1 MKLKFFT
8 IFSLIFAM
16 GFTIISPAN
25 AATMIPIKPI
35 VEIPY
40 TGNEQVSDLLLTTNS
55 IALIGTTE
63 AATSNPIP
71 GNLGGASDGFISI
84 YAKSGSLL
92 SSTRLGGSANEIATA
107 AALDADGSIWIVGA
121 STVVSGTT
129 PAPTPT
135 KLLNPDNVPLMPSA
149 PISSALTKLNLWQI
163 SSVGQLINSYETQ
176 TAAVI
181 SPQDLVMTKTGLV
194 IFGDIYEGANVRGFY
209 TSFNKTTLFTPIIR
223 YGNKSTQLTEAIPN
237 SDGSFTVVGRSSDL
251 LLKSRAVTKSD
262 AITLRISATG
272 SLQVVARAVLRN
284 TSRGWSSIGAGLLQG
299 GIVRYSN
306 KTEAAVTKFSA
317 INKPSWNTRYL
328 SRSTAL
334 VATGTNSW
342 VTFISAGAIPGL
354 RTWKGKPAAPVLLQ
368 LGKKGELISAASF
381 TGTPVAIARN
391 NEMGTVVITDSG
403 TSFGL
408 LQVN

>member
-1 MKLKFFT
+1 LKLKFFA

-16 GFTIISPAN
+16 SFTIISPAN
-25 AATMIPIKPI
+25 AATMIPIKPV

-84 YAKSGSLL
+84 YAKSGGLV
-92 SSTRLGGSANEIATA
+92 SSTRLGGAANEIATA

-121 STVVSGTT
+121 STVVSGST

-135 KLLNPDNVPLMPSA
+135 KLLNPDNVPLTPSV

-251 LLKSRAVTKSD
+251 LFKSRAVTKSD
-262 AITLRISATG
+262 AITLKISATG

-317 INKPSWNTRYL
+317 VNKPSWNSRYL

>member
-1 MKLKFFT
+1 MRLKFFT

-16 GFTIISPAN
+16 SFTMISPAN
-25 AATMIPIKPI
+25 AATMIPIKPV

>member
-1 MKLKFFT
+1 
-8 IFSLIFAM
+8 M
-16 GFTIISPAN
+16 GMSFVIISPVN
-25 AATMIPIKPI
+25 AATMVAIKPLI
-35 VEIPY
+35 EVTY

-71 GNLGGASDGFISI
+71 GNLGGSSDGFISI
-84 YAKSGSLL
+84 YTKSGSLVA
-92 SSTRLGGSANEIATA
+92 STRLGGGANEIATA
-107 AALDADGSIWIVGA
+107 AALDEDGSIWIVGA
-121 STVVSGTT
+121 ATVSSVTT
-129 PAPTPT
+129 PVPTPT
-135 KLLNPDNVPLMPSA
+135 KLLNPDNVPLTPSI
-149 PISSALTKLNLWQI
+149 PISSALTKINLWQV

-181 SPQDLVMTKTGLV
+181 SPQDLLITSTGLV
-194 IFGDIYEGANVRGFY
+194 IFGDIYEGTNVRGFY
-209 TSFNKTTLFTPIIR
+209 KSFNKTTLFAPIIR
-223 YGNKSTQLTEAIPN
+223 YGSKSTQLTEAIPN

-251 LLKSRAVTKSD
+251 LLKSRAITKSD
-262 AITLRISATG
+262 AITLKISATG
-272 SLQVVARAVLRN
+272 ALQVVARAVLRN
-284 TSRGWSSIGAGLLQG
+284 TSRSWNSIGMGLIQG

-306 KTEAAVTKFSA
+306 KTEAAITKFSA

-342 VTFISAGAIPGL
+342 ATFISAGAIPGL
-354 RTWKGKPAAPVLLQ
+354 RTWKPRTPTPVLLQ
-368 LGKKGELISAASF
+368 LGKKGEVISASSF

>member
-8 IFSLIFAM
+8 VLPLIFVMSFSLI
-16 GFTIISPAN
+16 SPVN
-25 AATMIPIKPI
+25 AATMTAIKPI

-40 TGNEQVSDLLLTTNS
+40 TGNEQVSDLLLTKTS

-63 AATSNPIP
+63 AATANSIP
-71 GNLGGASDGFISI
+71 GNLGGSSDGFISI
-84 YAKSGSLL
+84 YTKSGSLV

-121 STVVSGTT
+121 STVVGANT

-135 KLLNPDNVPLMPSA
+135 KLLNPDNVPLTPSI

-176 TAAVI
+176 TASVI
-181 SPQDLVMTKTGLV
+181 SPQDLLVTKTGLV
-194 IFGDIYEGANVRGFY
+194 IFGDIYEGTNVRGFY
-209 TSFNKTTLFTPIIR
+209 TSFNKTNLFTPVIR
-223 YGNKSTQLTEAIPN
+223 YGSKATQLTEAIPN

-251 LLKSRAVTKSD
+251 LLKSKAVTKSD
-262 AITLRISATG
+262 AITLKISATG

-284 TSRGWSSIGAGLLQG
+284 TSRSWNSISTGLLQG

-306 KTEAAVTKFSA
+306 KTEAAITKFSA
-317 INKPSWNTRYL
+317 LNKPSWNTRYL

-342 VTFISAGAIPGL
+342 VTFISAGAITGL
-354 RTWKGKPAAPVLLQ
+354 RTWKPKTPTPVLLQ
-368 LGKKGELISAASF
+368 LGKRGELISAASF
-381 TGTPVAIARN
+381 TAAPVAIARN

>member
-1 MKLKFFT
+1 M
-8 IFSLIFAM
+8 S
-16 GFTIISPAN
+16 FTIISPAN
-25 AATMIPIKPI
+25 AATMIPIKPV

>member
-1 MKLKFFT
+1 MKLKFFA

-16 GFTIISPAN
+16 SFTIISPAN
-25 AATMIPIKPI
+25 AATMIPIKPV

-92 SSTRLGGSANEIATA
+92 SSTRLGGAANEIATA

-135 KLLNPDNVPLMPSA
+135 KLLNPDNVPLTPSV

-181 SPQDLVMTKTGLV
+181 SPQDLVITKTGLV

-223 YGNKSTQLTEAIPN
+223 YGSKSTQLTEAIPN

-262 AITLRISATG
+262 AITLKISATG

>member
-1 MKLKFFT
+1 LKLKFFT

-16 GFTIISPAN
+16 SFTIISPAN

-135 KLLNPDNVPLMPSA
+135 KLLNPDNVPLTPSA

-284 TSRGWSSIGAGLLQG
+284 TSRGWSSIGAVLLQG

-317 INKPSWNTRYL
+317 INKPSWNSRYL

-368 LGKKGELISAASF
+368 LGKKGEVISAASF

>member
-1 MKLKFFT
+1 M
-8 IFSLIFAM
+8 S
-16 GFTIISPAN
+16 FTIISPAN

-92 SSTRLGGSANEIATA
+92 SSTRLGGAANEIATA

-135 KLLNPDNVPLMPSA
+135 KLLNPDNVPLTPSV

-262 AITLRISATG
+262 AITLKISATG

-317 INKPSWNTRYL
+317 INKPSWNSRYL

>member
-1 MKLKFFT
+1 MKLKSLT

-16 GFTIISPAN
+16 SFAAISPVN

-84 YAKSGSLL
+84 YTKSGSLV
-92 SSTRLGGSANEIATA
+92 SSTRLGGAANEIATA
-107 AALDADGSIWIVGA
+107 AALDADGNIWIVGA
-121 STVVSGTT
+121 STVVSATT

-135 KLLNPDNVPLMPSA
+135 KLLNPDNVPLTPSV

-209 TSFNKTTLFTPIIR
+209 TSFNKATLFTPIIR

-237 SDGSFTVVGRSSDL
+237 SDGSFTVVGRSNDL
-251 LLKSRAVTKSD
+251 LLRSRTVTKSD
-262 AITLRISATG
+262 AITLKISATG

-306 KTEAAVTKFSA
+306 KIEAAVTKFSA
-317 INKPSWNTRYL
+317 LNKPSWNTRYL

-342 VTFISAGAIPGL
+342 VTFVSAGAIPGL
-354 RTWKGKPAAPVLLQ
+354 RTWKPKAAAPVLLQ
-368 LGKKGELISAASF
+368 LGKRGELISAASF

>member
-1 MKLKFFT
+1 M
-8 IFSLIFAM
+8 S
-16 GFTIISPAN
+16 FTIISPAN
-25 AATMIPIKPI
+25 AATMIPIKPV

-84 YAKSGSLL
+84 YAKSGGLV
-92 SSTRLGGSANEIATA
+92 SSTRLGGAANEIATA

-135 KLLNPDNVPLMPSA
+135 KLLNPDNVPLTPSV

-163 SSVGQLINSYETQ
+163 SSAGQLINSYETQ

-181 SPQDLVMTKTGLV
+181 SPQDLVITKTGLV

-223 YGNKSTQLTEAIPN
+223 YGNKSTRLTEAIPN

-262 AITLRISATG
+262 AITLKISATG

-354 RTWKGKPAAPVLLQ
+354 RTWEGKPAAPVLLQ

-403 TSFGL
+403 ISFGL

>member
-1 MKLKFFT
+1 MRLKFFT
-8 IFSLIFAM
+8 IFSLIFALS
-16 GFTIISPAN
+16 FPIISPAN
-25 AATMIPIKPI
+25 AATVIPIKPI

-55 IALIGTTE
+55 IVLIGTTE

-92 SSTRLGGSANEIATA
+92 SSTRLGGAANEIATA

-135 KLLNPDNVPLMPSA
+135 KLLNPDNVPLTPSV

-181 SPQDLVMTKTGLV
+181 SPQDLVITKTGLV

-342 VTFISAGAIPGL
+342 VTFISSGAIPGL

>member
-1 MKLKFFT
+1 M
-8 IFSLIFAM
+8 S
-16 GFTIISPAN
+16 FTIISPAN
-25 AATMIPIKPI
+25 AATMIPIKPV

-92 SSTRLGGSANEIATA
+92 SSTRLGGAANEIATA

-135 KLLNPDNVPLMPSA
+135 KLLNPDNVPLTPSV

-181 SPQDLVMTKTGLV
+181 SPQDLVITKTGLV

-223 YGNKSTQLTEAIPN
+223 YGSKSTQLTEAIPN

-262 AITLRISATG
+262 AITLKISATG

>member
-8 IFSLIFAM
+8 ILSLIFAM
-16 GFTIISPAN
+16 SFTIISPAN
-25 AATMIPIKPI
+25 AATMIPIKPV

-84 YAKSGSLL
+84 YAKSGGLV
-92 SSTRLGGSANEIATA
+92 SSTRLGGAANEIATA

-135 KLLNPDNVPLMPSA
+135 KLLNPDNVPLTPSV

-163 SSVGQLINSYETQ
+163 SSAGQLINSYETQ

-181 SPQDLVMTKTGLV
+181 SPQDLVITKTGLV

-223 YGNKSTQLTEAIPN
+223 YGNKSTRLTEAIPN

-262 AITLRISATG
+262 AITLKISATG

-354 RTWKGKPAAPVLLQ
+354 RTWEGKPAAPVLLQ

-403 TSFGL
+403 ISFGL

>member
-16 GFTIISPAN
+16 SFTMISPAN
-25 AATMIPIKPI
+25 AATMIPIRPV

-55 IALIGTTE
+55 IVLIGTTE

-92 SSTRLGGSANEIATA
+92 SSTRLGGAANEIATA

>member
-1 MKLKFFT
+1 MSFT
-8 IFSLIFAM
+8 AI
-16 GFTIISPAN
+16 TPAN
-25 AATMIPIKPI
+25 AATMVAIKPI

-40 TGNEQVSDLLLTTNS
+40 TGNEQVSDLLLTPS
-55 IALIGTTE
+55 AIALIGTTE

-71 GNLGGASDGFISI
+71 GNLGGSSDGFISI
-84 YAKSGSLL
+84 YTKSGALV
-92 SSTRLGGSANEIATA
+92 SSTRLGGAANEIATA
-107 AALDADGSIWIVGA
+107 AAVDVDGSIWVVGA
-121 STVVSGTT
+121 STVVNVTT

-135 KLLNPDNVPLMPSA
+135 KLLNPDNVPLTPSV
-149 PISSALTKLNLWQI
+149 PISSALTKLNLWQVN
-163 SSVGQLINSYETQ
+163 SVGQLINSYETQ

-194 IFGDIYEGANVRGFY
+194 IFGDIYEGANVRGFF
-209 TSFNKTTLFTPIIR
+209 TSFNVATLFTPIIR
-223 YGNKSTQLTEAIPN
+223 YGNKSTQLNEAIPN

-251 LLKSRAVTKSD
+251 LLRSRAVTKSD
-262 AITLRISATG
+262 ALTLKISATG
-272 SLQVVARAVLRN
+272 KLQVVARAVLRN
-284 TSRGWSSIGAGLLQG
+284 TQRSWSSIGMGLLQG

-306 KTEAAVTKFSA
+306 KTEAAITKFSA
-317 INKPSWNTRYL
+317 LNKPSWNTRYL

-354 RTWKGKPAAPVLLQ
+354 RNWKGKPAAPVLLQ
-368 LGKKGELISAASF
+368 LGKKGQLISAASF

>member
-1 MKLKFFT
+1 MRFKFFT
-8 IFSLIFAM
+8 IFLLVIGMSFA
-16 GFTIISPAN
+16 IISPVN
-25 AATMIPIKPI
+25 AATMVAIKPI
-35 VEIPY
+35 IEVTY
-40 TGNEQVSDLLLTTNS
+40 SGNEQVSDLLLTTNS

-63 AATSNPIP
+63 AATSNSIL
-71 GNLGGASDGFISI
+71 GKLGGSSDGFISI
-84 YAKSGSLL
+84 YTKSGSLV
-92 SSTRLGGSANEIATA
+92 SSTRLGGGANEIATA

-121 STVVSGTT
+121 ATVSSVTT
-129 PAPTPT
+129 PIPAPT
-135 KLLNPDNVPLMPSA
+135 KLLNPDNVPLTPSI
-149 PISSALTKLNLWQI
+149 PISSALTKLNLWQV

-181 SPQDLVMTKTGLV
+181 SPQDLLISSTGLV
-194 IFGDIYEGANVRGFY
+194 IFGDIYEGTNVRGFY

-223 YGNKSTQLTEAIPN
+223 YGSKSTQLTEAIPN
-237 SDGSFTVVGRSSDL
+237 SDGSFTVVGRSGDL
-251 LLKSRAVTKSD
+251 LLKSRASTKSD
-262 AITLRISATG
+262 AITLKISATG
-272 SLQVVARAVLRN
+272 VLQVVARAVLRN
-284 TSRGWSSIGAGLLQG
+284 TSRSWNSIGMGLIQG

-334 VATGTNSW
+334 VSTGTNSW

-354 RTWKGKPAAPVLLQ
+354 RTWKPKTPTPVLLQ
-368 LGKKGELISAASF
+368 LGKKGEVISASSF

>member
-1 MKLKFFT
+1 M
-8 IFSLIFAM
+8 S
-16 GFTIISPAN
+16 FTIISPAN
-25 AATMIPIKPI
+25 AATMIPIKPV

-92 SSTRLGGSANEIATA
+92 SSTRLGGAANEIATA

-121 STVVSGTT
+121 STVVSGNT

-135 KLLNPDNVPLMPSA
+135 KLLNPDNVPLTPSA

-181 SPQDLVMTKTGLV
+181 SPQDLVITKTGLV

-262 AITLRISATG
+262 AITLKISATG

-306 KTEAAVTKFSA
+306 KIEAAVTKFSA
-317 INKPSWNTRYL
+317 INKPSWNSRYL

-334 VATGTNSW
+334 VVPGTNSW

-354 RTWKGKPAAPVLLQ
+354 RTWKGKPAVPVLLQ

>member
-1 MKLKFFT
+1 MSFT
-8 IFSLIFAM
+8 M
-16 GFTIISPAN
+16 ISPAN
-25 AATMIPIKPI
+25 AATMIPIKPV

-84 YAKSGSLL
+84 YAKSGGLV
-92 SSTRLGGSANEIATA
+92 SSTRLGGAANEIATA

-135 KLLNPDNVPLMPSA
+135 KLLNPDNVPLTPSV

>member
-1 MKLKFFT
+1 MSMSFV
-8 IFSLIFAM
+8 
-16 GFTIISPAN
+16 IISPVN
-25 AATMIPIKPI
+25 AATMVAIKPI
-35 VEIPY
+35 IEVTY

-71 GNLGGASDGFISI
+71 GNLGGSSDGFISI
-84 YAKSGSLL
+84 YTKSGALVA
-92 SSTRLGGSANEIATA
+92 STRLGGGANEIATA
-107 AALDADGSIWIVGA
+107 AALDVDGSIWIVGA
-121 STVVSGTT
+121 ATVSSVTT
-129 PAPTPT
+129 PVPTPT
-135 KLLNPDNVPLMPSA
+135 KLLNPDNVPLTPSI
-149 PISSALTKLNLWQI
+149 PISSALTKLNLWQV

-176 TAAVI
+176 TAGVI
-181 SPQDLVMTKTGLV
+181 SPQDLLITNTGLV
-194 IFGDIYEGANVRGFY
+194 IVGDIYEGANVRGFF
-209 TSFNKTTLFTPIIR
+209 TSFNKTSLFTPLIR
-223 YGNKSTQLTEAIPN
+223 YGIRSTQLTEAIPN
-237 SDGSFTVVGRSSDL
+237 PDGSFTVVGRSSDL

-262 AITLRISATG
+262 AITLKISATG
-272 SLQVVARAVLRN
+272 VLQVVARAVLRN
-284 TSRGWSSIGAGLLQG
+284 TSRSWNSIGMGLIQG

-342 VTFISAGAIPGL
+342 ATFISAGAIPGL
-354 RTWKGKPAAPVLLQ
+354 RTWKPRTPTPVLLQ
-368 LGKKGELISAASF
+368 LGKKGEVISASSF
-381 TGTPVAIARN
+381 NGTPVAIARN

>member
-1 MKLKFFT
+1 M
-8 IFSLIFAM
+8 S
-16 GFTIISPAN
+16 FTIISPAN
-25 AATMIPIKPI
+25 AATMIPIKPV

-135 KLLNPDNVPLMPSA
+135 KLLNPDNVPLTPSV

-262 AITLRISATG
+262 AITLKISATG

>member
-1 MKLKFFT
+1 M
-8 IFSLIFAM
+8 S
-16 GFTIISPAN
+16 FTIISPVN
-25 AATMIPIKPI
+25 AATMIAIKPV

-40 TGNEQVSDLLLTTNS
+40 TGNEQVSDLLLTPS
-55 IALIGTTE
+55 AIALIGTTE

-71 GNLGGASDGFISI
+71 GNLGGSSDGFISI
-84 YAKSGSLL
+84 YTKSGSLVA
-92 SSTRLGGSANEIATA
+92 STRLGGGANEIATA

-121 STVVSGTT
+121 STVVSAIT

-135 KLLNPDNVPLMPSA
+135 KLLNPDNVPLTPSV

-209 TSFNKTTLFTPIIR
+209 TSFNQATLFTPVIR
-223 YGNKSTQLTEAIPN
+223 YGNKSTQLTEAIAN

-262 AITLRISATG
+262 AITLKISATG

-284 TSRGWSSIGAGLLQG
+284 TSRGWSSIGTGLLQG

-306 KTEAAVTKFSA
+306 KTEAAITKYSSL
-317 INKPSWNTRYL
+317 NKPSWNTRYL

-368 LGKKGELISAASF
+368 LGKKGEVISAASF

>member
-1 MKLKFFT
+1 MSFT
-8 IFSLIFAM
+8 M
-16 GFTIISPAN
+16 ISPAN
-25 AATMIPIKPI
+25 AATMIPIRPV

-55 IALIGTTE
+55 IVLIGTTE

-92 SSTRLGGSANEIATA
+92 SSTRLGGAANEIATA

-135 KLLNPDNVPLMPSA
+135 KLLNPDNVPLTPSV

-262 AITLRISATG
+262 AITLKISATG